1 MIANGTNQKE
11 RKKMGLD
18 QYAKLK
24 GQKLNFEKI
33 FSDECKPEEHGFY
46 WRKHARLQ
54 VFMNRQW
61 IKQNEHKYKKLLE
74 GKNKEEGFDMS
85 HLGFNAGD
93 TVYMTEEVVKALEKA
108 IKEDYYSYFASDG
121 FFWGQQFQEDAV
133 NEYRKLDEQ
142 FLDFCKKALA
152 EKKVVEYECSW

>member
-1 MIANGTNQKE
+1 
-11 RKKMGLD
+11 MGLD

-24 GQKLNFEKI
+24 GQKLNFDKI
-33 FSDECKPEEHGFY
+33 FSDDSNPKEDGFV

-74 GKNKEEGFDMS
+74 GKDKEEGFNMS

-93 TVYMTEEVVKALEKA
+93 IVYMTEEVVKALETDA
-108 IKEDYYSYFASDG
+108 LPLEERMNAFAYGIKLTNHSQKLLASS
-121 FFWGQQFQEDAV
+121 
-133 NEYRKLDEQ
+133 
-142 FLDFCKKALA
+142 
-152 EKKVVEYECSW
+152 EKKIESILAQYDNEE

>member
-1 MIANGTNQKE
+1 
-11 RKKMGLD
+11 MGLD

-24 GQKLNFEKI
+24 GQKLNFDKI
-33 FSDECKPEEHGFY
+33 FSDDSNPKEDGFV

-74 GKNKEEGFDMS
+74 GRDKEDGFDMS

-93 TVYMTEEVVKALEKA
+93 TVYMTEEVVKDLEEA
-108 IKEDYYSYFASDG
+108 IKNDYHAYFASDG
-121 FFWGQQFQEDAV
+121 FFWGQQFQEPSV
-133 NEYRKLDEQ
+133 KEYKKLDLQ
-142 FLDFCKKALA
+142 FLEFCKEAL
-152 EKKVVEYECSW
+152 KNKQVVEYECSW